1 MKIEMNQAGAVRS
14 YVQREKIKVNQGL
27 CEFIDNALSAKATAV
42 KIAFLGNVLEI
53 TDNGC
58 GTACPEHI
66 LTPFKSAGMDSTSRY
81 GVGAACSVIVLSN
94 WGRCVATSSIGNGF
108 AKSCVMNWKPYQTM
122 TEGDI
127 EITRMEKGKW
137 DGASGTTISIDFFK
151 ELKAH
156 HHEQYMEEISFR
168 YSTALRN
175 GVRISYNVKG
185 KTVVL
190 KPWNP
195 PELSKK
201 ETHVINHPQFGRIE
215 LLCGIVKAGHKNEH
229 PGFNVY
235 WGKRILIEQE
245 SGPCAVYEASTSR
258 IYGEII
264 LDHNKFPHV
273 NTLKDGF
280 NNDFDPSELWEQI
293 AERFKDMLIAAKTEG
308 VSMELEVLSRKAS
321 DFINGVL
328 GGVDLGK
335 EKRERQPVPSRGPE
349 NSEKTEKTRKTAEKV
364 SGSGDVRPRNK
375 TKGLPMRINLT
386 PNTTL
391 DESFKCQYNAKFWD
405 VQYNPD
411 RIPKQIL
418 KSEILGIFS
427 LPCIAQAW
435 AKKCEVD
442 EKGNMTLPNFGNN
455 SFELVL
461 TGFLQALM
469 QQKSLSLVG

>member
-1 MKIEMNQAGAVRS
+1 MKIDMNQVGAVRA
-14 YVQREKIKVNQGL
+14 YVQRAVINIGQGL
-27 CEFIDNALSAKATAV
+27 CEFIDNSLSAGASV
-42 KIAFLGNVLEI
+42 IKIEFLNGILEI
-53 TDNGC
+53 SDNGC
-58 GTACPEHI
+58 GTLNPEFI
-66 LTPFKSAGMDSTSRY
+66 LTPFKSYGMDATSKY
-81 GVGAACSVIVLSN
+81 GVGAACSVIVLSD
-94 WGRCVATSSIGNGF
+94 WGECVATSSTGDGNS
-108 AKSCVMNWKPYQTM
+108 KTCIMNWGSYKSKV
-122 TEGDI
+122 EGDI
-127 EITRMEKGKW
+127 ELTRVTSIR
-137 DGASGTTISIDFFK
+137 DSSSPGTLVSLEFPKIVPNDRHDRNKKDI
-151 ELKAH
+151 A
-156 HHEQYMEEISFR
+156 FR

-175 GVRISYNVKG
+175 GVQIHYNVKG
-185 KTVVL
+185 RTEAL
-190 KPWNP
+190 QPWNP

-201 ETHVINHPQFGRIE
+201 EKQVINHPQFGRIE

-245 SGPCAVYEASTSR
+245 SGPCAVHEASTSR

-280 NNDFDPSELWEQI
+280 NNDFDPTELWEEV
-293 AERFKDMLIAAKTEG
+293 AELFKDLLIAAKTEG

-321 DFINGVL
+321 EYINGAL
-328 GGVDLGK
+328 GGGDTGK
-335 EKRERQPVPSRGPE
+335 EKRDKQPVPSRGPE
-349 NSEKTEKTRKTAEKV
+349 ESEKTERTRKTAEKV
-364 SGSGDVRPRNK
+364 SGSGDVKPRNRAR
-375 TKGLPMRINLT
+375 GLPMRIKLT

-418 KSEILGIFS
+418 KSETLGIFS
-427 LPCIAQAW
+427 LSCIAQSW

-455 SFELVL
+455 SFEMVL

>member
-1 MKIEMNQAGAVRS
+1 MKMQPDMLSCLRS
-14 YVQREKIKVNQGL
+14 YVGRAKIKPIQGL
-27 CEFIDNALSAKATAV
+27 CEFIDNSLSAGSKTV
-42 KIAFLGNVLEI
+42 KIVFHEHLIEVIDDGK
-53 TDNGC
+53 
-58 GTACPEHI
+58 GTKTPDDI
-66 LTPFKSAGMDSTSRY
+66 LTPFKSNGMDSTSKY
-81 GVGAACSVIVLSN
+81 GIGAAGCAVVLSD
-94 WGRCVATSSIGNGF
+94 WGRCVASSSTGSGSLKTCI
-108 AKSCVMNWKPYQTM
+108 MDWEPYHLKTK
-122 TEGDI
+122 GDV
-127 EITRMEKGKW
+127 EITQMLTEK
-137 DGASGTTISIDFFK
+137 SNRSTGTTIIIDFQRLLSIDQHRK
-151 ELKAH
+151 H
-156 HHEQYMEEISFR
+156 IEEIEFR
-168 YSTALRN
+168 YSTSLRR
-175 GVRISYNVKG
+175 GTVITYSFKG
-185 KTVVL
+185 KETVL

-321 DFINGVL
+321 DYINGVF
-328 GGVDLGK
+328 GSVDLGK

>member
-1 MKIEMNQAGAVRS
+1 MKIDMNQVGAVRA
-14 YVQREKIKVNQGL
+14 YVQRAVINTGQGL
-27 CEFIDNALSAKATAV
+27 CEFIDNSLSANASSI
-42 KIAFLGNVLEI
+42 KIEFMNGMLEI
-53 TDNGC
+53 SDNGC
-58 GTACPEHI
+58 GTRNPEFI
-66 LTPFKSAGMDSTSRY
+66 LTPFKSHGMDATSKY
-81 GVGAACSVIVLSN
+81 GVGAACSVIVLSD
-94 WGRCVATSSIGNGF
+94 WGRCAATSTLGDNHSNT
-108 AKSCVMNWKPYQTM
+108 CVMDWSSYKNRA
-122 TEGDI
+122 EGDI
-127 EITRMEKGKW
+127 ELTEMTSTKGAKS
-137 DGASGTTISIDFFK
+137 SGTLVSLEFPKTIPNDRHDRHKKDI
-151 ELKAH
+151 A
-156 HHEQYMEEISFR
+156 FR

-175 GVRISYNVKG
+175 GVTINYCVKG
-185 KTVVL
+185 KTEAL

-264 LDHNKFPHV
+264 LDHNKFHHV

-321 DFINGVL
+321 DYINGVF
-328 GGVDLGK
+328 GSVDLGK

-349 NSEKTEKTRKTAEKV
+349 NSKKTEKTRKTAEKV